1 MKLITVISELIC
13 PALSQQRIQIHN
25 LQQTLQILTEHKNDI
40 AAKEKILRNELQFI
54 YSILIHRSGCRF
66 RLFPM
71 VQQESLLLAV
81 AHNIN
86 QVNFFLYI
94 PNQQSNEI
102 AQAYT
107 NVKDNTLVIH
117 ELYVS
122 PSHSNPQIY
131 SFLLHQIK
139 SEAKTLGLSVIY
151 AYQPD
156 TVRPL
161 TTQSSMNPL

>member
-1 MKLITVISELIC
+1 MKRHYKYNLQPMKLITVISELIC
-13 PALSQQRIQIHN
+13 PALSQQRIQINN
-25 LQQTLQILTEHKNDI
+25 LQQTLQILTEHKNEI
-40 AAKEKILRNELQFI
+40 AAKEKMLRNELQFI
-54 YSILIHRSGCRF
+54 YSILIHRCRCRF

-71 VQQESLLLAV
+71 VQQSFLLLAV
-81 AHNIN
+81 SHTFN

-102 AQAYT
+102 AQAYA

-122 PSHSNPQIY
+122 PSHSNPQIH
-131 SFLLHQIK
+131 SFLLLQIK

-156 TVRPL
+156 AV
-161 TTQSSMNPL
+161 